1 MLKVKTLIKYIFLFT
16 SVLFSND
23 VNACLSAS
31 QNRIFPLG
39 ISSSNLFVIE
49 FQLYRFELIDKVNEK
64 PKIKT
69 VWGGDCYFKVYD
81 ENYKEIHSELIEHLK
96 SFKEE
101 NYIST
106 IENSFIKGKRISEQR
121 FFYKRINQ
129 ESIFFCDYQEN
140 CKKANLVFDTTLN
153 KINIKLQN
161 GFEKELCILD
171 DSTTFGSNLIGYL
184 KGFDEMEISAKSL
197 KDNIAINSVRVYN
210 FDERKLTIVHIAN
223 GYSNKL
229 EEKKN
234 PKINFK
240 EEINFAFFERV
251 MHHGNGFDFF
261 ILE

>member
-1 MLKVKTLIKYIFLFT
+1 MKYLISFLIVINSIYI
-16 SVLFSND
+16 S
-23 VNACLSAS
+23 ACLSAS

-39 ISSSNLFVIE
+39 VSTEGLLVVEFHLFRSESINKNNNKSKLEV
-49 FQLYRFELIDKVNEK
+49 
-64 PKIKT
+64 
-69 VWGGDCYFKVYD
+69 VWGGECYIKVYN
-81 ENYKEIHSELIEHLK
+81 ENYKEVYSELVEEIEK
-96 SFKEE
+96 FKEE

-121 FFYKRINQ
+121 FFYKSINQ

-140 CKKANLVFDTTLN
+140 CKKANLVFDTSLN
-153 KINIKLQN
+153 KINVKLHN

-171 DSTTFGSNLIGYL
+171 DSTTFGSNLVGYL

-210 FDERKLTIVHIAN
+210 FGERKLTIVHIAN
-223 GYSNKL
+223 GYSNNL
-229 EEKKN
+229 EEKN

-240 EEINFAFFERV
+240 EERNFAFFERV